1 MKAMYPDLRVDL
13 RVEVFKVNRR
23 SQLPRPRQ
31 QPVQQRQ
38 RQQRRTAEEDPIIT
52 HGAVRELVEADNS
65 RLSPQI
71 IIIVRQQH
79 RQQKQKQLELRA

>member
-1 MKAMYPDLRVDL
+1 MAGTVGTGHSFRGRDS
-13 RVEVFKVNRR
+13 NQC
-23 SQLPRPRQ
+23 SSSSSGRQ
-31 QPVQQRQ
+31 
-38 RQQRRTAEEDPIIT
+38 EDPIIT

-79 RQQKQKQLELRA
+79 KQQKQKQLGLRA

>member
-1 MKAMYPDLRVDL
+1 MAGTVGAA
-13 RVEVFKVNRR
+13 R
-23 SQLPRPRQ
+23 SFRGRDSNQCSSSSSSRGEQ
-31 QPVQQRQ
+31 
-38 RQQRRTAEEDPIIT
+38 EDPIIT

-71 IIIVRQQH
+71 RIIVRQQH

>member
-1 MKAMYPDLRVDL
+1 MVDTVGAAHSF
-13 RVEVFKVNRR
+13 RGRDSNQCSSSSNRGE
-23 SQLPRPRQ
+23 Q
-31 QPVQQRQ
+31 
-38 RQQRRTAEEDPIIT
+38 EDPIIT

-79 RQQKQKQLELRA
+79 KQQKQKQLGLRA